1 MKMSVVIIRPR
12 ESKAEKWE
20 VIFYDLE
27 GDRVNETKG
36 PTSLLSYCY
45 PRKLGMDEAFSRMK
59 SFIISKYEEEIEY
72 LKHRLESL
80 KRLQMPEVDK
90 KGAADG

>member
-27 GDRVNETKG
+27 GDRVNETQG

-45 PRKLGMDEAFSRMK
+45 PRKLGKKSAFERMK
-59 SFIISKYEEEIEY
+59 SYNISVYEKEIEH
-72 LKHRLESL
+72 LKNRLESL
-80 KRLQMPEVDK
+80 RNLQMPEVDN
-90 KGAADG
+90 